1 MLSVGAALVKAVIVT
16 ETLACVLTGRRE
28 EDAPSQGGRAL
39 AHSIAYWLSTV
50 GHILSS
56 RFVIGM

>member
-1 MLSVGAALVKAVIVT
+1 MLSVGASLVKALIMT
-16 ETLACVLTGRRE
+16 ATLAYVLTGRCE
-28 EDAPSQGGRAL
+28 EDARSRGGREL

>member
-1 MLSVGAALVKAVIVT
+1 MLSVGASLVKALIMT
-16 ETLACVLTGRRE
+16 ATLACVLTGRCE

-39 AHSIAYWLSTV
+39 AHWSAYWLFTV